1 MEGITVMEPP
11 PMVRLYRGHMLF
23 TLLGSNPATAVYVVV
38 REDGI
43 VAQRRSGINVP
54 TAWTLQITQA
64 LERLKIMIAEGVLSP
79 FYDDAITAY
88 TYSCKQTVRSATM
101 RSLTMVTRAVKRRD
115 ETRREK

>member
-23 TLLGSNPATAVYVVV
+23 TLLGSNPATAVYAVV

-88 TYSCKQTVRSATM
+88 DLLVQADSEKCDNAFVDHGHTSSEKT
-101 RSLTMVTRAVKRRD
+101 RRD
-115 ETRREK
+115 ET